1 MATLVLS
8 SFGTALGGPIGGA
21 IGSLIGQGIDRQ
33 LLGPGPR
40 QGPRLGDLSVQTS
53 SYGSQL
59 PRIYGTMRVA
69 GVVVWATELKE
80 SSRLQGAKGQPE
92 TVMYSYSANFAV
104 ALSSRPAR
112 RVKRIWADGK
122 LLRGA
127 AGDFKVK
134 TGFRFYP
141 GSEDQPIDPLIASV
155 EGIERTPAFRGIALA
170 VFEKLELAE
179 FGNRIPFLSFEIEA
193 DDADPSV
200 GFVLADASG
209 GVIDA
214 QAGETIRGYAAYGRS
229 SRAAIEPLVDQFG
242 LALSDDGER
251 ISTQVAAPA
260 EVTDEELGAGA
271 GTRPGPGAER
281 SQVPARA
288 LPRSVSLSYY
298 DATRDYQTGQMRAS
312 AAVGGGVAEE
322 VDLAAVLT
330 GDDAKSLAE
339 MAVARRWA
347 QRDRLTVRL
356 GPARADIVPGTLL
369 RLPDGAEWRV
379 RQVTL
384 EAFVVEVLLEPLWRA
399 VPSVPSDPGR
409 PVPAPDLLVG
419 PTSLALFELPYLG
432 GGRTDVPLVH
442 VAACQ
447 PTGGWRPVGLE
458 VSVGGQSRLI
468 GSATAE
474 SVMGRA
480 LTVLGT
486 GPTSIFDQRNSV
498 DVELLDAAHWL
509 ESRDDDALV
518 NGANLAVLGTELVQ
532 FGSAVAIAPGRYRLS
547 RLLRGRRGTEFAVP
561 AHVAGESFAL
571 VDPSQLTPI
580 EMPVEA
586 LGSQVSMRATG
597 MADSDALPVEI
608 NVGGE
613 ALRPPSPVHLRAQRN
628 ADGGLRV
635 TWFRRSRSGWAWLDG
650 VDAPLG
656 ESLEHYQVKLQG
668 TVGEVAV
675 DVTRPE
681 ATFVPEQMALAG
693 NGAATVAVV
702 QVGDF
707 ALSRPS
713 SITVDIEEQ

>member
-21 IGSLIGQGIDRQ
+21 IGSLIGQSIDRQ

-53 SYGSQL
+53 SYGSQV

-69 GVVVWATELKE
+69 GTVVWATELKE

-92 TVMYSYSANFAV
+92 TVVYSYSASFAV

-141 GSEDQPIDPLIASV
+141 GSEDQVIDPLIASI
-155 EGIERTPAFRGIALA
+155 EGIDRTPAFRGIALA
-170 VFEKLELAE
+170 VFENLELAE
-179 FGNRIPFLSFEIEA
+179 FGNRIPLLSFEIEA
-193 DDADPSV
+193 DEVDPSV
-200 GFVLADASG
+200 GLVLADASA

-214 QAGETIRGYAAYGRS
+214 QASETIRGYAAYGRS

-242 LALSDDGER
+242 LILADNGER
-251 ISTQVAAPA
+251 ISAQVAAPT
-260 EVTDEELGAGA
+260 EVTDAELGAGA

-281 SQVPARA
+281 SQLPARA

-298 DATRDYQTGQMRAS
+298 DATRDYQTGRMRAS
-312 AAVGGGVAEE
+312 AAVSGGVAEE

-339 MAVARRWA
+339 MALARRWA
-347 QRDRLTVRL
+347 QRDRLTLRL
-356 GPARADIVPGTLL
+356 SPARTGIMPGAVL
-369 RLPDGAEWRV
+369 RLPDGNEWRV

-384 EAFVVEVLLEPLWRA
+384 QAFVVEVLLEPLWRDA
-399 VPSVPSDPGR
+399 PSVPSDPGR
-409 PVPAPDLLVG
+409 PVPAPDLLAQ
-419 PTSLALFELPYLG
+419 PTSLALFDLPHLG
-432 GGRTDVPLVH
+432 SGRTDVPLVH

-447 PTGGWRPVGLE
+447 PSGGYKPVGLE
-458 VSVGGQSRLI
+458 VSVGGQSRFI

-474 SVMGRA
+474 AVIGRA
-480 LTVLGT
+480 LTVLDT

-498 DVELLDAAHWL
+498 DIELLDAMHWL

-518 NGANLAVLGTELVQ
+518 NGANLAVLGAELVQ
-532 FGSAVAIAPGRYRLS
+532 FGSAVPIAPGRYRLS

-571 VDPSQLTPI
+571 VDSSQLTPI
-580 EMPVEA
+580 EMPIET
-586 LGSQVSMRATG
+586 LGSQVSVRATG
-597 MADSDALPVEI
+597 MADADARPVEMS
-608 NVGGE
+608 VGGE
-613 ALRPPSPVHLRAQRN
+613 ALRPPSPVHLRAEHN

-635 TWFRRSRSGWAWLDG
+635 TWLRRSRLGWAWLDG

-656 ESLEHYQVKLQG
+656 ESLERYQVKLQG
-668 TVGEVAV
+668 TAGEVAV
-675 DVTRPE
+675 EVTRPE
-681 ATFVPEQMALAG
+681 ATFTPEQVALAG
-693 NGAATVAVV
+693 NGTATVAVM

-707 ALSRPS
+707 AVSRPAA
-713 SITVDIEEQ
+713 IPVEIEEQ